1 MKAIDN
7 YTPDSPLNCF
17 QTLSDKCEV
26 QIHLHDIYEIYQAI
40 SPNIRYFVE
49 GHSYR
54 MKPGDLVIT
63 STSEIHRPMTVDE
76 NPYERRIIQ
85 FKPSLINTYNDLD
98 YNPLD
103 IFTDRTSGT
112 SNIIS
117 LSDEDKHMFDC
128 SYHDMARLISEGSD
142 KNLYKSRLIL
152 TDLLVMIEGLYKQ
165 TSTKS
170 ATITVDP
177 RIEKVIAHL
186 DNHFVKSFNLDGLA
200 KTFIM
205 DKYYL
210 SHLFKENTGFTL
222 MDYIQSKRIQLAKS
236 LMAKVANDHEA
247 HLSINEIANE
257 CGYEDYSN
265 FFKTFKKLVNQSPK
279 QYMSSLSS

>member
-1 MKAIDN
+1 
-7 YTPDSPLNCF
+7 
-17 QTLSDKCEV
+17 
-26 QIHLHDIYEIYQAI
+26 
-40 SPNIRYFVE
+40 
-49 GHSYR
+49 

-177 RIEKVIAHL
+177 RIEKKVIAHL

-200 KTFIM
+200 KKTFIM